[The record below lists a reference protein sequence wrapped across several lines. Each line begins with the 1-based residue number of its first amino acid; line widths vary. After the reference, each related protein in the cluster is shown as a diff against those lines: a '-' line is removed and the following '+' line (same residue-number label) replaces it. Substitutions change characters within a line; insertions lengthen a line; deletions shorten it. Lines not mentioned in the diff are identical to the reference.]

1 MNKRIT
7 LFVTILC
14 LYLASARAQVSVAL
28 ITQVYTQ
35 DFNSL
40 SGTGATGTALPTG
53 WHIQGSSYR
62 ISNGSTTNGSVYSFG
77 DSASTE
83 RALGS
88 IGSGTFSPLFGVQFA
103 NNTGVSITDINLHFN
118 VEEWRLGQKPATRL
132 DSMVLA
138 YNVNVDSLQATGWIN
153 YPAGVSRTPDT
164 SGVAGAKNGNV
175 PPNKVLHNHSIT
187 GLSIPNGANFW
198 IRWQDINVLGSDDGL
213 AIDSLTIT
221 FAGAILPACIEPL
234 TSVTATVLNATSTTS
249 VSGSF
254 TGTAPNSDGY
264 LVVIDSTPGIPTVVD
279 GTTYS
284 VGQSIGTGKVA
295 SNGTSNSFSL
305 SGLTPNTIYH
315 AWVFPYNNTSCTGGP
330 NYRTTSPGND
340 TAKTLQDVCPEPTAK
355 PTNLQFTNVA
365 NNTIQGKFKK
375 AVPAPSGYVVV
386 FSTSSNVGYP
396 LDSTTYVVGD
406 SIKIGSF
413 KSKVAYVGTDS
424 NFLITGLVSGTLY
437 HVAVIPYNTC
447 SYGPNYNRA
456 TPLGDTVRTT
466 GSLPLSDCTQ
476 PSGVNNS
483 SIVKLDSTMTTI
495 TIKLTKPANA
505 DSVMI
510 FAGPNA
516 TVGFVTLHDSIV
528 YPVGSTIPS
537 GGTTPPIVY
546 FRSGDS
552 SALAAGVT
560 LTGLTANT
568 VYKIFA
574 VSFNNRG
581 CLNGPNYA
589 GLATATVKTAST
601 AAGECSQPSGVS
613 NSSITKTDST
623 ATSISF
629 HFTMPVNADSVM
641 ILAGPTATIGFV
653 TLHDSVYY
661 AVNSTIPGSG
671 AKVYSRGVDS
681 FATLTGLTPNTV
693 YKIIIVTF
701 NNKACTFGPN
711 YAGLASTTIRT
722 ALSTGIKTRNA
733 EAEFAIYP
741 NPVNNGS
748 LYVKFKNILKEDALI
763 EVVDVLGRKLS
774 TQKTTTNDLQIIDVS
789 SLAKGTYI
797 LNVVYKGT
805 NNVSTFMKE

>member
-14 LYLASARAQVSVAL
+14 LFFASAKAQISVAT
-28 ITQVYTQ
+28 ITQTYTQ

-40 SGTGATGTALPTG
+40 AGTGATGTALPTG
-53 WHIQGSSYR
+53 WHIQGASYR
-62 ISNGSTTNGSVYSFG
+62 ISNGSLTNGSVYSFG
-77 DSASTE
+77 DSSTTE
-83 RALGS
+83 RSLGS
-88 IGSGTFSPLFGVQFA
+88 IGSGTFSPLFGVQFT

-213 AIDSLTIT
+213 AIDSLTVT
-221 FAGAILPACIEPL
+221 FAGAVLPPCVEPL
-234 TSVTATVLNATSTTS
+234 TSASSVVLNATSTTS

-295 SNGTSNSFSL
+295 SNGTNNSFTL
-305 SGLTPNTIYH
+305 LGLTPNTIYH

-330 NYRTTSPGND
+330 NYRTTNPGND
-340 TAKTLQDVCPEPTAK
+340 TAKTLTDACPEPTVE
-355 PTNLQFTNVA
+355 PTNLQFTSIT
-365 NNTIQGKFKK
+365 NTSIIGKFKK
-375 AVPAPSGYVVV
+375 AVPSPSGYVVV

-396 LDSTTYVVGD
+396 VDSVIYNVGD
-406 SIKIGSF
+406 SIKVGSF
-413 KSKVAYVGTDS
+413 KSKVAFVGTDS
-424 NFLITGLVSGTLY
+424 NFVITGLTPGTLY
-437 HVAVIPYNTC
+437 HVAVVPYNSCTF
-447 SYGPNYNRA
+447 GPNYNRT

-466 GSLPLSDCTQ
+466 GSAPLLDCTQ
-476 PSGVNNS
+476 PSGVSNT
-483 SIVKLDSTMTTI
+483 SIIKLDSTMTTI
-495 TIKLTKPANA
+495 SIKFTIPANA
-505 DSVMI
+505 DSIMVL
-510 FAGPNA
+510 AGP
-516 TVGFVTLHDSIV
+516 TGSIGFVTIHDST
-528 YPVGSTIPS
+528 YYGVGSMIPGS
-537 GGTTPPIVY
+537 GATVY
-546 FRSGDS
+546 NRSRDTV
-552 SALAAGVT
+552 VT

-568 VYKIFA
+568 VYKILIA
-574 VSFNNRG
+574 TFNNKN
-581 CLNGPNYA
+581 CTNGPNYSGVA
-589 GLATATVKTAST
+589 STTIRTAST
-601 AAGECSQPSGVS
+601 AAGECAQPSGVS
-613 NSSITKTDST
+613 NTSIIKLDST
-623 ATSISF
+623 ATTISI
-629 HFTMPVNADSVM
+629 HFTIPANADSVM
-641 ILAGPTATIGFV
+641 VLAGPTGSIGFV
-653 TLHDSVYY
+653 TIHDSVYY

-671 AKVYSRGVDS
+671 AKVYARGTDS
-681 FATLTGLTPNTV
+681 TVVLTGLTPNTV
-693 YKIIIVTF
+693 YKILIATF
-701 NNKACTFGPN
+701 NNKSCTFGPN
-711 YAGLASTTIRT
+711 YSGVASTTIRT
-722 ALSTGIKTRNA
+722 ALATGIKTRNA

-741 NPVNNGS
+741 NPVNNSS
-748 LYVKFKNILKEDALI
+748 LFVKFKNMLKEDAVI
-763 EVVDVLGRKLS
+763 EVVDILGRKLS
-774 TQKTTTNDLQIIDVS
+774 TQKTTANDLQIIDVS